1 MFRAKAVAAAV
12 IFVVA
17 ASTAASAQN
26 NGGAFG
32 WLSGDWYLKADV
44 GVLHAPKF
52 EGAARGNI
60 RFQPLISLGKHGPV
74 ARFTS
79 RNDNISMA
87 LIDNGAF
94 RAGAAGKLL
103 WSRDDGTH
111 DDIAGLSPVKFGG
124 EVGGFA
130 EVYPTEFLRLRA
142 EIRHGIRSHE
152 GVVADFAADAF
163 IDVTDTVRISAGP
176 RASWASAKYYDAYY
190 GVDAGESAA
199 SGLSAYAPGSG
210 FRSAGLGGAVTWK
223 ATDEL
228 ETGVFAEYAR
238 LMGPAADSSLVRE
251 RGSRNQFTV
260 GASAVYRFDFS
271 LR

>member
-1 MFRAKAVAAAV
+1 MTIARLAGAAMALAAMGATPAAAESW
-12 IFVVA
+12 FA
-17 ASTAASAQN
+17 
-26 NGGAFG
+26 
-32 WLSGDWYLKADV
+32 GDWYVKV
-44 GVLHAPKF
+44 GGAVLHAPKF
-52 EGAARGNI
+52 EGASRGAF
-60 RFQPLISLGKHGPV
+60 RFQPLISLGKHGPA

-103 WSRDDGTH
+103 WSRDDSAH

-124 EVGGFA
+124 ELGGFA
-130 EVYPTEFLRLRA
+130 EVYPAEFLRLRA
-142 EIRHGIRSHE
+142 EIRRGIRSHE

-163 IDVTDTVRISAGP
+163 VDVSDTVRISAGP

-190 GVDAGESAA
+190 GVDAGEAAA
-199 SGLSAYAPGSG
+199 SGLSTYAPDSG
-210 FRSAGLGGAVTWK
+210 FRSVGAGGAVTWR